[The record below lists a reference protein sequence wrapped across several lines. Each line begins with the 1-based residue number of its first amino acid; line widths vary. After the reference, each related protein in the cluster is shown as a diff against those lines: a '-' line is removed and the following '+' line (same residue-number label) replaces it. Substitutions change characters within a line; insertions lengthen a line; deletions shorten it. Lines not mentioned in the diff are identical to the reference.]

1 MGGPERGAASE
12 QSGLHV
18 SGEYKRRPAIGV
30 IAFESDFGE
39 IARTLI
45 EVNKNEF
52 FSFVAFDDSDD
63 SAIADLCRQLD
74 AGVMQIDANEMDDTY
89 DTVEKTARVFGFPGI
104 LFHDPTDGRIDFE
117 ACERT
122 TEATERYGT
131 YAPTVETGKRESSVV
146 AAIPAYNEE
155 ATIGEV
161 VHAVREHTDEVLIVD
176 DGSTDDTVEVAEG
189 AGGTVV
195 EHDRNRGYGAALKT
209 AFEEADR
216 RSADVLVTLDGDGQ
230 HDADEIPKLVREHW
244 TTDADIVIG
253 SRFCD
258 DTTVDIPLYRR
269 LGLSVINLLTN
280 LSMGVVRRGSWVSDT
295 QSGFRVF
302 GERAIRSIAADDRF
316 GDGMSAS
323 TDFLYHAHRHGYRI
337 EEVGSQIQYDDN
349 ATSTRNPLV
358 HGATLVSNI
367 LKTIERERPLTFL
380 GIPGMGIVLSGIGLG
395 YWTVL
400 NYLEYQS
407 FSAGIALLCLLF
419 LFLGTLLSITS
430 IILHALNRHIETL
443 ENSM

>member
-1 MGGPERGAASE
+1 MGGPERGTVSE
-12 QSGLHV
+12 QGGLHV
-18 SGEYKRRPAIGV
+18 SGEHKRRPAIGV
-30 IAFESDFGE
+30 IALESDFGE
-39 IARTLI
+39 VARTLI
-45 EVNKNEF
+45 EVNRNGF
-52 FSFVAFDDSDD
+52 FSFVAVDDSDD

-74 AGVMQIDANEMDDTY
+74 AVVMQIDASEMDDTY

-104 LFHDPTDGRIDFE
+104 LFHNPTDGRIDFE
-117 ACERT
+117 ACERA

-131 YAPTVETGKRESSVV
+131 YAPTVETGELESSVV

-176 DGSTDDTVEVAEG
+176 DGSTDDTVEVAER

-209 AFEEADR
+209 AFEEAER

-230 HDADEIPKLVREHW
+230 HDADEIPKLVREHR

-258 DTTVDIPLYRR
+258 DTKVDIPLYRR
-269 LGLSVINLLTN
+269 LGLSVVNLLTN
-280 LSMGVVRRGSWVSDT
+280 LSMGVVRKGSWVSDT

-302 GERAIRSIAADDRF
+302 GERAIRSIAADDRI

-323 TDFLYHAHRHGYRI
+323 TDFLYHAHRHDYRI
-337 EEVGSQIQYDDN
+337 EEVGSQIRYADD

-358 HGATLVSNI
+358 HGATLVGNI
-367 LKTIERERPLTFL
+367 LKTVERERPLTFL
-380 GIPGMGIVLSGIGLG
+380 GIPGMSIVLSGIGLG

-407 FSAGIALLCLLF
+407 FSAGIALLCLLC